1 MRLRVRSINLTLP
14 RRIDGTVV
22 RVPVI
27 AGLKA
32 GLSGEKFLIDLLR
45 ALSPHVAGAFVDVGA
60 NIGQTLA
67 RLRIADADRPYY
79 GFEPNPACFHY
90 LERFIEVNS
99 WMNVTLFPFG
109 IGERPSIMSMHT
121 AVGKATDLTASFVP
135 DSRVKD
141 EDITY
146 KHAAVFDYATVAP
159 FIREPIAILK
169 VDVECMELEVL
180 RSFRSAIERDRPVIV
195 TEMLT
200 LERHRE
206 RHVQTVELL
215 RGSDYRV
222 FLIESNRRH
231 RLTGLREIHAYE
243 DVDAPHKADY
253 VALNDRHVGVLDPTL
268 LR

>member
-14 RRIDGTVV
+14 RRIDGTVI

-45 ALSPHVAGAFVDVGA
+45 ALSPHVEGAFLDVGA

-79 GFEPNPACFHY
+79 GFEPNPTCFYY
-90 LERFIEVNS
+90 LERFIEVNA
-99 WMNVTLFPFG
+99 WTNVTLFPFG

-121 AVGKATDLTASFVP
+121 AAGKPTDLTASFVAG
-135 DSRVKD
+135 SRIKD
-141 EDITY
+141 EDVRY
-146 KHAAVFDYATVAP
+146 KHAAVFDYASVAALVK
-159 FIREPIAILK
+159 EPIAILK

-180 RSFRSAIERDRPVIV
+180 RSFQTGIERDRPVII

-206 RHVQTVELL
+206 RHARTVELL
-215 RGSDYRV
+215 RGNDYRV

-231 RLTGLREIHAYE
+231 RLTGLREIRSYD

-253 VALNDRHVGVLDPTL
+253 VALTDPHVDALDPTL
-268 LR
+268 FR